1 MKHNQSTNTMK
12 HKPPFKRLAA
22 AAATLALIAIPAN
35 AAVLI
40 AGTEIGVDFGPTAPT
55 NFFNTVNPDPAAGG
69 SISAGNVIDTS
80 NATVD
85 GVGFSWASASGFFN
99 NNDAISLAGQPAVFN
114 ESNLTDW
121 IGISG
126 DQNVQGFITL
136 TFTGLDDSLTYDLVV
151 GAGFAS
157 AISDVLWTADSQSAT
172 TDSSVGAN
180 SFVTLSGLS
189 TDGSGNL
196 VIVGAGTGGAGNRQD
211 IVVVSALHL
220 TAIPE
225 PSAALLG
232 GLGLLALL
240 RRRR

>member
-1 MKHNQSTNTMK
+1 MKHNQTTNTMK

-55 NFFNTVNPDPAAGG
+55 NAFNQISTSTNG
-69 SISAGNVIDTS
+69 SISSGSLVNTS
-80 NATVD
+80 NVVVS
-85 GVGFSWASASGFFN
+85 GVGFSWSSTSSWFN
-99 NNDAISLAGQPAVFN
+99 NNDSISIAGQPAAFD

-121 IGISG
+121 MGISNNG
-126 DQNVQGFITL
+126 GPTGIMTL
-136 TFTGLDDSLTYDLVV
+136 TFTGLDNSLTYDLVV
-151 GAGFAS
+151 GSGFNS
-157 AISDVLWTADSQSAT
+157 DITDVLWTAGSQSAT

-180 SFVTLSGLS
+180 SYVTLSGLS

-196 VIVGAGTGGAGNRQD
+196 VIVGSGTGSRPD

-232 GLGLLALL
+232 SLGLLALL
-240 RRRR
+240 RRRRF